1 MTIGD
6 RIRNR
11 RKQLRMSVD
20 ELAARLG
27 KDRSTVYRYENGD
40 IENLPLDLLVPI
52 ARALDTTQ
60 QALMGWDDDEK
71 TESLSKEKLE
81 LIEQIKALPDEK
93 VQLLLQLA
101 KSLR

>member
-20 ELAARLG
+20 ELATRLG
-27 KDRSTVYRYENGD
+27 KDRSTIYRYENGD

-81 LIEQIKALPDEK
+81 LIEQIKALPEEK